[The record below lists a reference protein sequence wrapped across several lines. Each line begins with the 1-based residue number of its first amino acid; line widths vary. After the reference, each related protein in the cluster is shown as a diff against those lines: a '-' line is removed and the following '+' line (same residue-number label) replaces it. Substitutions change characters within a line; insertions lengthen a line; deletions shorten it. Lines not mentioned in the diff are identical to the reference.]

1 LQVLEEGGH
10 AAGLIRIYMAIA
22 KATGFF
28 KQKHFEIANEISRT
42 HKVLRKLRRAEFKK
56 IMHDQTAIL
65 QADEDKAL
73 NALSVLIKDHD
84 DRLEALSIAR
94 RLALADGI
102 YSEEEKTLLEKI
114 KAGLGLNK

>member
-1 LQVLEEGGH
+1 MLEEGGH

-22 KATGFF
+22 RATGFIQ
-28 KQKHFEIANEISRT
+28 QKHFEIANEISRT

-73 NALSVLIKDHD
+73 KALSSLIKNRD
-84 DRLEALSIAR
+84 DRLDALSIAR
-94 RLALADGI
+94 RLALADGV
-102 YSEEEKTLLEKI
+102 YSEEEKIILEKI
-114 KAGLGLNK
+114 KGGLGLHQ

>member
-1 LQVLEEGGH
+1 
-10 AAGLIRIYMAIA
+10 
-22 KATGFF
+22 
-28 KQKHFEIANEISRT
+28 
-42 HKVLRKLRRAEFKK
+42 
-56 IMHDQTAIL
+56 MHDQTAIL